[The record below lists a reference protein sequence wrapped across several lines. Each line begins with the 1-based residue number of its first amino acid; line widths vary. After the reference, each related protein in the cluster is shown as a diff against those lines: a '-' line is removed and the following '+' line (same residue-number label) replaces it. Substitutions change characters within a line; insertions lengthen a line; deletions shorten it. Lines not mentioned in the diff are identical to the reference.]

1 MRVAIPFVRNVF
13 ALLHTMV
20 SASAINDFI
29 QEKMQGGGD
38 VRAKK
43 GITSVISNK
52 DRDDFIRIIK
62 SQENSC
68 TLFNGVSQILK
79 LGTKNQEDGF
89 LGMLLQTLGASLLGN
104 MLTGKLVIKAER
116 GYDNK
121 YFEYYQ
127 HY

>member
-1 MRVAIPFVRNVF
+1 
-13 ALLHTMV
+13 MV

-29 QEKMQGGGD
+29 QEKMQGGRD

-52 DRDDFIRIIK
+52 DRDDFIRTIK

-68 TLFNGVSQILK
+68 ILFNGVSEILK
-79 LGTKNQEDGF
+79 LGTKNQEGGF

-104 MLTGKLVIKAER
+104 ILTEKLVIKAER

-121 YFEYYQ
+121 CFEYYQ